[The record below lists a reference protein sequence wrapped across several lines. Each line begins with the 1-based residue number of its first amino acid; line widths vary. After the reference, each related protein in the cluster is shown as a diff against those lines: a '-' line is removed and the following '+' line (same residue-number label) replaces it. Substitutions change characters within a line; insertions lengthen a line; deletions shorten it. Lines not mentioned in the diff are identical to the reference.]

1 MEFSAVIV
9 AAGKGERA
17 GPGLAKQWR
26 ELGGKPVLRW
36 SAEALAKAGAKEI
49 VVVIRPRDKALAD
62 AALEG
67 IPGCKYAD
75 GQITRARSV
84 ASGLAVLSPVDV
96 VLIHD
101 AARPF
106 IPEGMIESLLKALGR
121 AEGAIPALP
130 VEDTLKKVLHTM
142 VEKTVPRE
150 GLWRVQTPQAFR
162 YETIKG
168 AYDDIRR
175 AALVT
180 TDDAA
185 VVEAFGRPVTQVQGD
200 PRLMKLTF
208 PEDFALAEAI
218 AATLR

>member
-26 ELGGKPVLRW
+26 EIGGKPVLRW
-36 SAEALAKAGAKEI
+36 SALALAKAGAKEI

-67 IPGCKYAD
+67 IAGCRYAD
-75 GQITRARSV
+75 GAITRARSV
-84 ASGLAVLSPVDV
+84 ASGLAALAPVDA

-106 IPEGMIESLLKALGR
+106 IPDGMIEKLLAALGR
-121 AEGAIPALP
+121 AEGAIPTLP

-142 VEKTVPRE
+142 VETVPRE
-150 GLWRVQTPQAFR
+150 GLWRAQTPQAFR

-185 VVEAFGRPVTQVQGD
+185 VVEAYGRPVTQVQGD

-208 PEDFALAEAI
+208 AEDFAMAQAI
-218 AATLR
+218 AASFG

>member
-26 ELGGKPVLRW
+26 QVGGKTVVRW
-36 SAEALAKAGAKEI
+36 SAEALAAAGAREI

-62 AALEG
+62 EAFEG
-67 IPGCKYAD
+67 IAGVRYAD
-75 GQITRARSV
+75 GAITRARSV
-84 ASGLAVLSPVDV
+84 ASGLAALSPVEA

-106 IPEGMIESLLKALGR
+106 IPAGMIEKLLAALAG
-121 AEGAIPALP
+121 AEGAVPTLP
-130 VEDTLKKVLHTM
+130 VEDALKKVTHTF
-142 VEKTVPRE
+142 VETVPRE
-150 GLWRVQTPQAFR
+150 GLWRAQTPQAFL
-162 YETIKG
+162 YQTIKD
-168 AYDDIRR
+168 AYDNIRQ

-180 TDDAA
+180 TDDSG
-185 VVEAFGRPVTQVQGD
+185 VVEAFGRKVTSVQGD

-208 PEDFALAEAI
+208 AEDFIMAEAI
-218 AATLR
+218 AAAKA

>member
-62 AALEG
+62 AALEN

-84 ASGLAVLSPVDV
+84 ASGLAILSPVDA

-106 IPEGMIESLLKALGR
+106 IPDGMIEKLLAALSR

-142 VEKTVPRE
+142 VETVPRE
-150 GLWRVQTPQAFR
+150 GLWRAQTPQAFR

-208 PEDFALAEAI
+208 PEDFVMAGAI